1 MFGIPLKRDGMVKRE
16 GVSRRARLL
25 EGKLQARA
33 KKKELQGSKMFIW
46 GSRRTAEN
54 TGIEFEYYWG

>member
-1 MFGIPLKRDGMVKRE
+1 MGSPLKGEGAVKRE
-16 GVSRRARLL
+16 EVSRRACLL

-33 KKKELQGSKMFIW
+33 KKEELQGSKMFIW

-54 TGIEFEYYWG
+54 AGIEFENCWG